1 MVVLSGSFSCCWLPL
16 EVTVPCIH
24 SPLTVHCC
32 LTALVPRSHELQRAG
47 NHLWGQRETSQHL
60 KAVGIGLPNSLLTP
74 EGAVMFQLLSE
85 LDGVGLCLQIWYRG
99 KPLKFRT
106 PLFITQSPVLYEM
119 ETLLSWMWTWCWK
132 SYCASEILCRQA
144 IHRLESQLACGKASC
159 VLSVWDLGWLPI
171 CAAEISKAENSE
183 DSPASIPREKDVLS
197 TGWKSG
203 FGGF

>member
-32 LTALVPRSHELQRAG
+32 LAALVPRSHELQRAG

-106 PLFITQSPVLYEM
+106 PLFITQSPVLYENGDPVELNVDVVLKELLCFRDYM
-119 ETLLSWMWTWCWK
+119 QASHSQARKSASLWQGFLCTLS
-132 SYCASEILCRQA
+132 
-144 IHRLESQLACGKASC
+144 
-159 VLSVWDLGWLPI
+159 LGSGVTAHMCSRNI
-171 CAAEISKAENSE
+171 Q
-183 DSPASIPREKDVLS
+183 
-197 TGWKSG
+197 GWEQWGQPSLHP
-203 FGGF
+203 